1 MFASARVQGYCRSGG
16 FDPPPT
22 TGGFIHGESWLYWAG
37 SLSGTEVRRRAG
49 ERRGRLP
56 IVPTIN
62 ERDNIADLVQRL
74 KTCLAGRSW
83 EVIFVDDDS
92 ADGTAEVVRR
102 ISRREPRVRCIQ
114 RIGRRGLSSACVE
127 GMLASSAPYLPVM
140 DADSRHDETLL
151 PIMLDTVMQ
160 EDLDVVVGGRYLAGG
175 GIGGNPRRRRMEL
188 RGHHGLHMA
197 ETERLYIGGG

>member
-1 MFASARVQGYCRSGG
+1 MGNPGSVGQDRSAGQRPVAAPASGV
-16 FDPPPT
+16 DD
-22 TGGFIHGESWLYWAG
+22 
-37 SLSGTEVRRRAG
+37 SL
-49 ERRGRLP
+49 

-127 GMLASSAPYLPVM
+127 GMLASSAPYLAVM